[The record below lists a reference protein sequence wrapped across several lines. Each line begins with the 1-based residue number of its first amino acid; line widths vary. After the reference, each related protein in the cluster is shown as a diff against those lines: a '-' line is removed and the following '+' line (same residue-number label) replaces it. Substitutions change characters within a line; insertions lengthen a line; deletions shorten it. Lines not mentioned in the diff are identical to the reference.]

1 MKKTFLT
8 IAAFTLIT
16 ASLSFGQFTGQLGTA
31 VTVAK
36 GNARGLANIGIYDEA
51 LGLFGEYRY
60 GIGGYTDGALKIGFV
75 DFDGSSESGMVFGG
89 DIKYQVMELRIK
101 DPLDLSV
108 GGQFESMVFIPRNFF
123 TLGPFVVGS
132 YPIRLNSGKNLSP
145 YGKLIFRMKWYDA
158 GRTTRSDFDLGFNA
172 GANLELNSNTSVSA
186 EFQFHDP
193 VGFLMGI
200 SFGF

>member
-1 MKKTFLT
+1 MNKYSIT
-8 IAAFTLIT
+8 IIAIILIL
-16 ASLSFGQFTGQLGTA
+16 ASNSFAQFTGQLSPA

-36 GNARGLANIGIYDEA
+36 GTARGLANIGVYDGA

-60 GIGGYTDGALKIGFV
+60 GVGGYTDAAAKIGFV
-75 DFDGSSESGMVFGG
+75 DFDGSGESGMIIGA
-89 DIKYQVMELRIK
+89 DLKYQVMELRIK

-108 GGQFESMVFIPRNFF
+108 GGQFESMVFVPGNFF
-123 TLGPFVVGS
+123 TIGPYVVGS
-132 YPIRLNSGKNLSP
+132 YPVKLNSGKHLTP

-158 GRTTRSDFDLGFNA
+158 GPKTKSEFDLGFNA
-172 GANLELNSNTSVSA
+172 GTALELNSNTSVSA

-193 VGFLMGI
+193 IGFLMGM